1 VASPGTVV
9 SAEVEVD
16 VSVQSVT
23 VDVTVLS
30 TPQAQEVSLPVYALN
45 DLDLYTPSDPRTPLE
60 VAEGLTPVVP
70 LDSVKDIFIN
80 LEPSEDE
87 VLISLTPE
95 AKEVFLPVYAP
106 DASGVYGDF
115 DPRTTLEVDEGLTP
129 LVPLDSLKEATIP
142 TYYGDNQEFIIP
154 VLPIYVESFRFS
166 VNTENLA
173 YSSYDYRDTAGT
185 LRSTQTQGKSGG
197 ALNNGS
203 LGYTFEIGTVVPISP
218 MFSIG
223 APTATPSSGATV
235 TSVTGGSVTSP
246 SATVISSA
254 NNQYTLPTISGGVY
268 NFQVEWGDGQSDLIS
283 SWDDPKVLHTYSTSG
298 IYTISIT
305 GTFEGMCF
313 SRHGDE
319 GLGGT
324 GNVDCLKLLNVES
337 WGVAAY
343 MDVDLKV
350 YPYHPLSSE
359 GIVVFD
365 SGRPQDI
372 ESTSYTTG
380 AIHNASSAFDGCA
393 NWNDV
398 SGQKPNFKYV
408 AGAKHGN
415 NNTSA
420 SGGKYWGSS
429 NNLRMWRWNNNMAFD
444 MGVWGPE
451 DEPFIGGSQYGHF
464 YQRAVPEGSSD
475 MKLNYYWTDAE
486 PSYLAYSPG
495 TFRLADNS
503 GNYVNTTM
511 SFDVTNWT
519 MKGQNPNYSLQSSFG
534 GLRGFDGDVSGL
546 VVPGVRQMFGTFA
559 SCTSFT
565 GKGVE
570 TWDTSTCPTMASLF
584 QGCKSFNKDVSH
596 FTFGVPCSVAA
607 MLFGAD
613 SFNQSLS
620 DWDVKNVTN
629 TTRLV
634 KGSDVY
640 NNGGQAW
647 TDAHWK
653 INEEFKEMFMSS
665 PFNQDVSKW
674 ILPTSSDLPQGFSME
689 STFYA
694 TPFNRPVD
702 THTGDDGTVYWD
714 MSSCTN
720 ISGMFAAAYDFNQP
734 VNSWNTGNVT
744 NMSAVFNGGNGTHS
758 FNQPLSNWDT
768 SKVTT
773 MLNMLRA
780 CRSFNHP
787 LVTDGKKWDVSK
799 VRTMEAMFYL
809 CQAFDQDLSSWD
821 VSSVEDF
828 SSMFRD
834 ADAFNQDL
842 SSWNTGA
849 AILMAYMFSF
859 TTSFNGDISTW
870 DVSKVT
876 NMIGMFRSSSAF
888 NQDLS
893 SWDTSSLAN
902 MKEMFYKAASF
913 DGDVS
918 NWDVSNVTTMNNS
931 FLQAPSFT
939 GKGLSTWRPS
949 SALTSM
955 IQTFYETAL
964 AADTDLGAWDVSG
977 VTTLNR
983 CFYNTDLFTG
993 VNLDQWDVSSVEDM
1007 TLVFNLSNKV
1017 NPDVSGWDVSSVKNL
1032 KGMFKGATDFN
1043 RNLANWNLSSL
1054 DSNVDIYNL
1063 SGGGSFDSGSVYT
1076 LPDGTEGIYS
1086 GIGQIFNGSAMSKAN
1101 LDLTISGWCDSANTP
1116 NGSTLPWGK
1125 LQLGTIPLNN
1135 SEASQRLD
1143 PATITKMEGKNMSAK
1158 YTDGNFV
1165 Y

>member
-1 VASPGTVV
+1 MASPGTVV
-9 SAEVEVD
+9 SAEVKVD

-23 VDVTVLS
+23 VDVTVLA
-30 TPQAQEVSLPVYALN
+30 TPQSQEVSLPVYALN
-45 DLDLYTPSDPRTPLE
+45 DFDLYTPSDPRTPLE
-60 VAEGLTPVVP
+60 VAEGVTPLVP
-70 LDSVKDIFIN
+70 LDSVKDIFLNI
-80 LEPSEDE
+80 EPSEDE

-95 AKEVFLPVYAP
+95 AKEVLLPVYAP
-106 DASGVYGDF
+106 DASGAYGDF

-154 VLPIYVESFRFS
+154 VLPIYIEAFRFS
-166 VNTENLA
+166 VNTANLS
-173 YSSYDYRDTAGT
+173 YSSYDYRDTGGT
-185 LRSTQTQGKSGG
+185 LRSTQTAGRSGG

-203 LGYTFEIGTVVPISP
+203 LGYTFEIDTAVPKSP
-218 MFSIG
+218 MLQIG

-235 TSVTGGSVTSP
+235 TSVTGESVTSP

-268 NFQVEWGDGQSDLIS
+268 NFEVEWGDGQSDSIS

-319 GLGGT
+319 EVGGT

-337 WGVAAY
+337 WGAGAY
-343 MDVDLKV
+343 MDVDLRV
-350 YPYHPLSSE
+350 YPYHPLSSA
-359 GIVVFD
+359 GNVVKDRGQGSINSSFW
-365 SGRPQDI
+365 
-372 ESTSYTTG
+372 TTG
-380 AIHNASSAFDGCA
+380 GNDNSSSIFDGCA

-408 AGAKHGN
+408 AGAAHAN
-415 NNTSA
+415 NGKSA
-420 SGGKYWGSS
+420 SGGKHWGSS
-429 NNLRMWRWNNNMAFD
+429 NNLQMWRWNNNMAFD

-451 DEPFIGGSQYGHF
+451 DEPFIGGAQYGHF
-464 YQRAVPEGSSD
+464 SPRAVPEGSSD
-475 MKLNYYWTDAE
+475 VKLNYYWTDAH
-486 PSYLAYSPG
+486 PNYLAYTSG
-495 TFRLADNS
+495 AIRLADNS
-503 GNYVNTTM
+503 GNYRNTTM
-511 SFDVTNWT
+511 SFDTTNWT
-519 MKGQNPNYSLQSSFG
+519 MKGFDTYSLQSSFNN
-534 GLRGFDGDVSGL
+534 LLGFDGDVSGL
-546 VVPGVRQMFGTFA
+546 VVPGVRNMFGTFA
-559 SCTSFT
+559 GCQSFT

-570 TWDTSTCPTMASLF
+570 TWDTSTCPTFASLF
-584 QGCKSFNKDVSH
+584 QGATSFNAGVGH
-596 FTFGVPCSVAA
+596 FTFGVPCNLAS
-607 MLFGAD
+607 MFFGAD

-620 DWDVKNVTN
+620 DWDVKNVTSTN
-629 TTRLV
+629 RLV
-634 KGSDVY
+634 KGADVY

-653 INEEFKEMFMSS
+653 TNANFGEMFMST

-674 ILPTSSDLPQGFSME
+674 ILPTSSDVPQGFSMQ
-689 STFYA
+689 STFRS

-720 ISGMFAAAYDFNQP
+720 INSMFSSATDFNQP

-744 NMSAVFNGGNGTHS
+744 NMDAVFYAGNGTHS

-773 MLNMLRA
+773 MINMLRA

-787 LVTDGKKWDVSK
+787 LVTDGNKWDVSK
-799 VRTMEAMFYL
+799 VLTMEAMFYL
-809 CQAFDQDLSSWD
+809 CKSFDQDLSSWD

-828 SSMFRD
+828 STMFRD

-842 SSWNTGA
+842 SSWNTGS
-849 AILMAYMFSF
+849 AIRMSLTFSF
-859 TTSFNGDISTW
+859 TSSFNGNVSTW
-870 DVSKVT
+870 DVSNVT
-876 NMIGMFRSSSAF
+876 NMIGMFRSASAF

-893 SWDTSSLAN
+893 SWDTSSLTN
-902 MKEMFYKAASF
+902 MKEMFYGANSF
-913 DGDVS
+913 DGDLS
-918 NWDVSNVTTMNNS
+918 NWDVSNVTTMNNT
-931 FLQAPSFT
+931 FLNANAFT

-955 IQTFYETAL
+955 VQTFYSTAL

-1007 TLVFNLSNKV
+1007 TLVFNSSNKV

-1063 SGGGSFDSGSVYT
+1063 SGSNPNFDSGGVYT
-1076 LPDGTEGIYS
+1076 LADGTQGIYS
-1086 GIGQIFNGSAMSKAN
+1086 GIGNIFNGSGMSKAN
-1101 LDLTISGWCDSANTP
+1101 LDLTISGWCDSDNTP

-1125 LQLGTIPLNN
+1125 LQLGTIPLDGS
-1135 SEASQRLD
+1135 SETLD
-1143 PATITKMEGKNMSAK
+1143 SATITKMQSKNMSAK

-1165 Y
+1165 YS